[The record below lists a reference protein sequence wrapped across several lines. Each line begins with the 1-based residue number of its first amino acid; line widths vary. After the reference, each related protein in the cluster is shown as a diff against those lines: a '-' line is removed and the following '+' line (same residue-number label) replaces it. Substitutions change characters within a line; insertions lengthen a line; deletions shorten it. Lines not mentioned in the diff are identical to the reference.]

1 MPTAFVLLNT
11 EIGAQTDVLKNL
23 RKIEGVQE
31 AFNILGSYD
40 VIARVKAD
48 TTDKLTKIIMEKLP
62 VKRIHSKLTI
72 IVSEKHP

>member
-72 IVSEKHP
+72 IVSEKQP